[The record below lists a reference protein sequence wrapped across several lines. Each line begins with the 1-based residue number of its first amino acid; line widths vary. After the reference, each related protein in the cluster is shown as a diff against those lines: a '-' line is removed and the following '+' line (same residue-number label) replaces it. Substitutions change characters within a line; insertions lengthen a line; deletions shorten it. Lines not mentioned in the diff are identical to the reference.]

1 MIFLWIANACADRT
15 SCVVLHCIL
24 ATSYFEVIQVT
35 APSRKD
41 FSVVAHNVSKVF
53 QIDHKMKWVV

>member
-1 MIFLWIANACADRT
+1 MDRT
-15 SCVVLHCIL
+15 SCVVLDRIR

-35 APSRKD
+35 APSHKD

-53 QIDHKMKWVV
+53 RIDHKMK